1 MVIEPTMK
9 HKGVISVSSSLAA
22 NHTSSP
28 HSFHAFTSKP
38 EHLIRNRQAS
48 SVPEELA
55 SASNSSSVNPSC
67 ITGHKENSK
76 CRVVQ
81 NQSISQ
87 ETLHKLLITTLHPPD
102 PVFQSRPG
110 TQRPSSSVNSYPESL
125 PLHALTAKGPHCK
138 RTPGEPPSLLQS
150 SVDSGLL
157 ACKVAFLVASAM

>member
-1 MVIEPTMK
+1 MK

-87 ETLHKLLITTLHPPD
+87 ETLHKLLITTAS
-102 PVFQSRPG
+102 SRP
-110 TQRPSSSVNSYPESL
+110 TLSKQIWHTE
-125 PLHALTAKGPHCK
+125 ALQLCEQLSRELTFACTDCK
-138 RTPGEPPSLLQS
+138 RPLLQK
-150 SVDSGLL
+150 DSWRTTISL
-157 ACKVAFLVASAM
+157 AKQR